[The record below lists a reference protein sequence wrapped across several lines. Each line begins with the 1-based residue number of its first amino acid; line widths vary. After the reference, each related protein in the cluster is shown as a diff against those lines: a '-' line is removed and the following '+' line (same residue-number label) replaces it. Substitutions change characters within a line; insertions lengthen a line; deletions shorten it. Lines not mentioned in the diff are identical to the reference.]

1 MSKQIPQ
8 HGPAKT
14 VLIVEDS
21 DDGLFMLRTLLQLK
35 GYRVTEA
42 RDGLDAIEMAI
53 NDRPD
58 LILTDLQLPR
68 LDGISVTRHLR
79 HHPRTHDIPIVIA
92 SGYPPARH
100 RAGAIAAGCD
110 EYLFKPF
117 DFDLLDEILDRYLS
131 GLVATSLPTAQAAGS

>member
-1 MSKQIPQ
+1 MIQQIPKG
-8 HGPAKT
+8 HPAKT

-53 NDRPD
+53 NDPPD

-117 DFDLLDEILDRYLS
+117 DFDLLDEILDRYLFR
-131 GLVATSLPTAQAAGS
+131 LVGTASSATQAAGS

>member
-1 MSKQIPQ
+1 MIQQIPQ
-8 HGPAKT
+8 DRPAKT
-14 VLIVEDS
+14 VLIVEDN

-42 RDGLDAIEMAI
+42 RDGLDAIEIAI

-68 LDGISVTRHLR
+68 LDGISITRHLR
-79 HHPRTHDIPIVIA
+79 HHPRTHNIPIVIA
-92 SGYPPARH
+92 SGYPPAGH
-100 RAGAIAAGCD
+100 RAVAIAAGCD

-117 DFDLLDEILDRYLS
+117 DFDLLDRILDRYLFTVTTTP
-131 GLVATSLPTAQAAGS
+131 GATQAAGS

>member
-1 MSKQIPQ
+1 MVQQIPQ
-8 HGPAKT
+8 GRPAKT

-35 GYRVTEA
+35 GHRVSEA
-42 RDGLDAIEMAI
+42 RDGLDAIEIAI

-79 HHPRTHDIPIVIA
+79 HHPRTHDIPIVIV
-92 SGYPPARH
+92 SGYPPTTH

-110 EYLFKPF
+110 EYLFKPL
-117 DFDLLDEILDRYLS
+117 DFDQLDEVLDRYLF
-131 GLVATSLPTAQAAGS
+131 GAAATSSIAQSARP

>member
-1 MSKQIPQ
+1 MSQQISQ
-8 HGPAKT
+8 AGPPKT

-21 DDGLFMLRTLLQLK
+21 DDGRFMLRTLLQLK

-58 LILTDLQLPR
+58 LILTDLQLPG

-79 HHPRTHDIPIVIA
+79 HHPRTHDVPIVIV

-110 EYLFKPF
+110 EYLFKPV
-117 DFDLLDEILDRYLS
+117 DFDLLDKILDRYLFS
-131 GLVATSLPTAQAAGS
+131 VATPSAAAAARP

>member
-1 MSKQIPQ
+1 MIQQIRQ
-8 HGPAKT
+8 SRPAKT

-42 RDGLDAIEMAI
+42 RDGLDAIEIAI

-79 HHPRTHDIPIVIA
+79 HHPRTHDVPIVIV

-110 EYLFKPF
+110 DYLTKPY
-117 DFDLLDEILDRYLS
+117 DFDLLDKVLDRYLFTVTTTP
-131 GLVATSLPTAQAAGS
+131 GATQAVGS

>member
-1 MSKQIPQ
+1 MVQQIPQ
-8 HGPAKT
+8 GRPAKT

-42 RDGLDAIEMAI
+42 RDGLDAIEIAI

-79 HHPRTHDIPIVIA
+79 HHPRTHDVPIVIV
-92 SGYPPARH
+92 SGYPPAKH
-100 RAGAIAAGCD
+100 RAVAIAAGCD

-117 DFDLLDEILDRYLS
+117 DFDLLDEILNKYLS
-131 GLVATSLPTAQAAGS
+131 RVATPPGAAQAAGS